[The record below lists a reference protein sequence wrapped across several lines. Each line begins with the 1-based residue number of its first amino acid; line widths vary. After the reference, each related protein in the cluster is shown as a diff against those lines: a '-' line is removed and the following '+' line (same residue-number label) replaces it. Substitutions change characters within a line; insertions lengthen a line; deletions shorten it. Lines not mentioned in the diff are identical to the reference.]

1 MDYYIPI
8 TARKI
13 YEAEQQ
19 AKYYYNKMLSEPKDE
34 EWLMRYN
41 EAKSDV
47 REIRDESGYFN
58 ELEDAVA
65 LLWAEE
71 LQRDNH
77 PDYSY
82 EEQMEILKQ
91 AIKKRLKFFFLKKNY
106 YSDENAWKIVT
117 ALATT
122 NFLLIN
128 NFKISFQKLNQNK
141 GKVLF

>member
-19 AKYYYNKMLSEPKDE
+19 SKYYYNKMLDEPDDE

-82 EEQMEILKQ
+82 EYQMEILKQ

-117 ALATT
+117 TLATT
-122 NFLLIN
+122 NFFTN
-128 NFKISFQKLNQNK
+128 KQFQNFVSKIEPE
-141 GKVLF
+141 

>member
-19 AKYYYNKMLSEPKDE
+19 AKYYYNKMLSEPEDE

-47 REIRDESGYFN
+47 REIRDESGYYN

-65 LLWAEE
+65 LLWAEK

-77 PDYSY
+77 PDCSY

-122 NFLLIN
+122 NFFTN
-128 NFKISFQKLNQNK
+128 KQFQNFVSKIEPE
-141 GKVLF
+141 

>member
-1 MDYYIPI
+1 MDYI
-8 TARKI
+8 TMTAQEI
-13 YEAEQQ
+13 HEAEEQ
-19 AKYYYNKMLSEPKDE
+19 AKYYYNRMKDEPDDE

-77 PDYSY
+77 PDYTY

-106 YSDENAWKIVT
+106 YSDENAWKIVN
-117 ALATT
+117 ALAENKFAT
-122 NFLLIN
+122 NKQFQD
-128 NFKISFQKLNQNK
+128 FVSKIEPE
-141 GKVLF
+141 

>member
-19 AKYYYNKMLSEPKDE
+19 AKYYYNKMQDEPDDE

-65 LLWAEE
+65 LL
-71 LQRDNH
+71 
-77 PDYSY
+77 
-82 EEQMEILKQ
+82 
-91 AIKKRLKFFFLKKNY
+91 
-106 YSDENAWKIVT
+106 
-117 ALATT
+117 
-122 NFLLIN
+122 
-128 NFKISFQKLNQNK
+128 
-141 GKVLF
+141 

>member
-19 AKYYYNKMLSEPKDE
+19 AKYYYNKMLSEPEDE

-77 PDYSY
+77 PDYS
-82 EEQMEILKQ
+82 
-91 AIKKRLKFFFLKKNY
+91 
-106 YSDENAWKIVT
+106 DENAWKIVT

-122 NFLLIN
+122 NFFTN
-128 NFKISFQKLNQNK
+128 KQFQNFVSKIEPE
-141 GKVLF
+141 